1 VQLSI
6 RAIGDGAKA
15 LSFLLAKNPQNLYDR
30 DHKGY
35 RVRLS
40 YITFSE
46 NEVEVILFATPD
58 PIELVKNSPDIYDIT
73 QYINDRE
80 FVVSSIFCSYIRSA
94 LGTALNGKPKEDY
107 LEWVTHPFYLT
118 ICFGPV
124 ASDLPD
130 AVIVSLFEA
139 LGFNTEIERGEA
151 DYRFQLKSRSSAR
164 FITIKGAATLQNTL
178 RQIFV
183 LIPVLDNYKHYYID
197 EQD

>member
-1 VQLSI
+1 MQLSI
-6 RAIGDGAKA
+6 KAIGEGAKV

-30 DHKGY
+30 DNKGY

-40 YITFSE
+40 YTTFADT
-46 NEVEVILFATPD
+46 EVEVILFVTPD

-107 LEWVTHPFYLT
+107 LEWVTHPFDLT
-118 ICFGPV
+118 IGFGPV

-130 AVIVSLFEA
+130 TVIIQLFEA
-139 LGFNTEIERGEA
+139 LGFTTVIEREEINYTI
-151 DYRFQLKSRSSAR
+151 DLKARSSAGHQR
-164 FITIKGAATLQNTL
+164 EF
-178 RQIFV
+178 R
-183 LIPVLDNYKHYYID
+183 H
-197 EQD
+197 